1 MSLFADVVAEKLDA
15 ERNLIQSLMKALE
28 SAFADRLARTIV
40 IDEGL
45 PDEVKVGVEV
55 LVDCKVSLHPNWA
68 LHTGACSSSVPTVT
82 LHFTDP
88 DGRTGRLSR
97 GSKAPSSYSIS
108 KP

>member
-1 MSLFADVVAEKLDA
+1 MSLFAYVVAEKLDA

-55 LVDCKVSLHPNWA
+55 LVDCKGQFASQLGAAHGSLF
-68 LHTGACSSSVPTVT
+68 LIR
-82 LHFTDP
+82 P
-88 DGRTGRLSR
+88 DGYLAFHRPGWPHEKIVAGFEGAFFVSD
-97 GSKAPSSYSIS
+97 
-108 KP
+108 